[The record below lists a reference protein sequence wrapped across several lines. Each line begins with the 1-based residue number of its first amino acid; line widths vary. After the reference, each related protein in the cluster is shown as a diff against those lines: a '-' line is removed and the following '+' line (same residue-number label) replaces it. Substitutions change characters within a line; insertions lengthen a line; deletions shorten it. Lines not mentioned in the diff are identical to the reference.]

1 MFKVN
6 NGLEP
11 SEIYSKLI
19 IKTPTQNIDK
29 NV

>member
-19 IKTPTQNIDK
+19 MKTPTQNIDK
-29 NV
+29 SV